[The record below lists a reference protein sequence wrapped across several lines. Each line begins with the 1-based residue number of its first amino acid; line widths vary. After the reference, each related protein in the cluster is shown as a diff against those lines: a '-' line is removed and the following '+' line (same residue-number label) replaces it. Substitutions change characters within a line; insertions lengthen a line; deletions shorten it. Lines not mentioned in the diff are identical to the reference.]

1 MGMGL
6 QAKLLR
12 VLQEGYVRRVGDLK
26 EIKVDVRII
35 ATTNIDPLEAVE
47 KGFLRE
53 DLFYRLNVVSLRIP
67 PLRERKKDIMILTN
81 HFIDIQQFI

>member
-12 VLQEGYVRRVGDLK
+12 VLQEGYIRRVGDLR

-35 ATTNIDPLEAVE
+35 ATTNVDPIKAVE
-47 KGFLRE
+47 KKF
-53 DLFYRLNVVSLRIP
+53 
-67 PLRERKKDIMILTN
+67 ERRS
-81 HFIDIQQFI
+81 F